1 MLAQMCT
8 PTMPAGGRACGDTGH
23 TGRTSGGRRPGAP
36 GEQAPAP
43 TGCAVPS
50 GWWGLKHRTRGR
62 RQAQWAGHSEG
73 HVDPGGGLGNR
84 CLGGGA
90 GGFRSAVRGDLKPEA
105 MGACSEGGS
114 HRKPDKQPPNT
125 QGRENPTPPASPRPA
140 ATLPLS
146 VLVPFLPCPQA
157 PGPQP
162 PKGSATSFFQP
173 RAVLTRTAIR

>member
-8 PTMPAGGRACGDTGH
+8 PTMPAGGRARGDTGH
-23 TGRTSGGRRPGAP
+23 TGRTPGAP
-36 GEQAPAP
+36 GERAPAP
-43 TGCAVPS
+43 TGRAVPS
-50 GWWGLKHRTRGR
+50 GGWGLKHRTRGR

-84 CLGGGA
+84 CLRGGGGVRA
-90 GGFRSAVRGDLKPEA
+90 GVRGDLKPEA
-105 MGACSEGGS
+105 TGACSEGES
-114 HRKPDKQPPNT
+114 RRKPDKEPPNT
-125 QGRENPTPPASPRPA
+125 QGRENPTPPASRRPA

-157 PGPQP
+157 PGRQP